1 MMALKINR
9 KSLIWILMPAQLL
22 GKRGDIKDEVL
33 EMMQTAEFWTS
44 WSLLR
49 VSKRSEQTV
58 NKNRNRAT
66 TIGVNKGLLTPTGH
80 DHRWGGWGW
89 WDQKTEIFVFRLKS
103 LWSTTDQNKVAISAD
118 GVVPL

>member
-49 VSKRSEQTV
+49 VSMRSEQTV

-66 TIGVNKGLLTPTGH
+66 TIGVNKVLVNTY
-80 DHRWGGWGW
+80 R
-89 WDQKTEIFVFRLKS
+89 S
-103 LWSTTDQNKVAISAD
+103 
-118 GVVPL
+118 